1 MSQPTPPRLSMAK
14 TAATTAAVIAT
25 TAALT
30 AGVASSAPEALAAHN
45 RNVQADVE
53 LTAASS
59 NDIGKIPDIVGIY
72 GVGPIFWTAQ
82 ALGITPENV
91 IKAAGG
97 LTGNTAL
104 ADTVIGL
111 LNLLDAVS
119 PIEAGVKGPLPSD
132 VYDAVNGLK
141 YTTSG
146 LVEMLG
152 LDNVPLL
159 NNAINALINAAPV
172 LNQRRDIILSE
183 SLGGLTTSLAYRDMI
198 NAVQSNDPDWG
209 VGVTGQW
216 LIFVNNPSR
225 PGGGLFALATPFTN
239 LFGLN
244 LTTPDAGS
252 YTNAD
257 ANGGKI
263 TKVLNTSILDITW
276 AYNPLSDVPTTLNPL
291 SWANSAAA
299 GVFLTYLLPSEDNNI
314 GDHVLPQLVVGI
326 ADGVKVMIDPTG
338 GQGLNMVPGWQD
350 FVKTVKDLDFLH
362 LGFGKWLDSVTNA
375 TKFPGNATYITY
387 DSGNLP
393 LLEPFRMVPHLANLV
408 PGVHIPTPL
417 TDSVED
423 ALRMMVNMGY
433 QDVDP
438 ETLDRTFDK
447 AGDQAYLW
455 HSPLTPTQQL
465 AAVQTVFDALV
476 DGIQENALNPEAW
489 TPTLPGADFKPIVQ
503 NAVSVAVA
511 KAMSD
516 ALEGIQKGVAD
527 PMFDAVEKGLAP
539 VTHALDDINAQV
551 ESAID
556 NMLKVNGSTANKSGA
571 QAITSV
577 PSSGSQLRTLSI
589 EPAETDTN
597 AESTPLKD
605 TLKDALKDVGLDQ
618 DSLKDNEISKTVT
631 KLSESVKVKPEAKA
645 KARHAADSKDPLK
658 KSVKETVAKV
668 QGAAKD
674 VKDTVDKAEKKVE
687 KAAKD
692 AAGTVKKNTPK
703 TKAKAQKSEKKSD
716 AAA

>member
-1 MSQPTPPRLSMAK
+1 MSQPTPPRLHTAK
-14 TAATTAAVIAT
+14 TAATAAAIVAT

-45 RNVQADVE
+45 RSVQADVE
-53 LTAASS
+53 LTA
-59 NDIGKIPDIVGIY
+59 GVGQVPDIVGIY

-111 LNLLDAVS
+111 LNFLDAVS
-119 PIEAGVKGPLPSD
+119 PVEAGVKGPLPSD
-132 VYDAVNGLK
+132 AYDAVKDLD
-141 YTTSG
+141 YTTTG
-146 LVEMLG
+146 LAQMLG
-152 LDNVPLL
+152 LDDNVITKKFLDWVV
-159 NNAINALINAAPV
+159 NQAPI

-198 NAVQSNDPDWG
+198 EAVTSDSDDWE

-239 LFGLN
+239 LFGVN
-244 LTTPDAGS
+244 FTTPDAGS

-257 ANGGKI
+257 V

-299 GVFLTYLLPSEDNNI
+299 GVFLTYLLPDEDNNI
-314 GDHVLPQLVVGI
+314 GNHVLPQLVAGI
-326 ADGVKVMIDPTG
+326 LDGTKVMIDPTG
-338 GQGLNMVPGWQD
+338 GQGLDMLPGWKK
-350 FVKTVKDLDFLH
+350 FVDSLDWIPVVRDFLN
-362 LGFGKWLDSVTNA
+362 DVTNA

-393 LLEPFRMVPHLANLV
+393 LLEPFRMAPHLLNLV
-408 PGVHIPTPL
+408 PGVDIPTPL
-417 TDSVED
+417 TDSIEP
-423 ALRMMVNMGY
+423 ALRKLVNMGY

-438 ETLDRTFDK
+438 NTLERTFGE

-465 AAVQTVFDALV
+465 AANQIVFDALI
-476 DGIQENALNPEAW
+476 DGIQDNALNPDAW
-489 TPTLPGADFKPIVQ
+489 SAKLPGANLEPIVK

-511 KAMSD
+511 KALSD
-516 ALEGIQKGVAD
+516 ALEAVQKGAD
-527 PMFDAVEKGLAP
+527 PVFDAVEKGLAP
-539 VTHALDDINAQV
+539 VTHALDDANAQM
-551 ESAID
+551 EAAID
-556 NMLKVNGSTANKSGA
+556 NMLKVNGSTANKKSGT
-571 QAITSV
+571 QSINSL
-577 PSSGSQLRTLSI
+577 PSTGSQLKTLSI
-589 EPAETDTN
+589 EAPDTDTD
-597 AESTPLKD
+597 AKPAP
-605 TLKDALKDVGLDQ
+605 LKDALNNLGLDQ
-618 DSLKDNEISKTVT
+618 DSLKDNEVSKNIT
-631 KLSESVKVKPEAKA
+631 KLSDSVKTKA
-645 KARHAADSKDPLK
+645 KARHATDANNPLK
-658 KSVKETVAKV
+658 KSVKETIAKV
-668 QGAAKD
+668 DKAG
-674 VKDTVDKAEKKVE
+674 KDTVKKLDKTADDTKAKVKESKKQANNAKAEKKA
-687 KAAKD
+687 KSAA
-692 AAGTVKKNTPK
+692 
-703 TKAKAQKSEKKSD
+703 
-716 AAA
+716 

>member
-1 MSQPTPPRLSMAK
+1 MAK

-45 RNVQADVE
+45 RSAQADVE

-59 NDIGKIPDIVGIY
+59 SDIGKIPDIVGIY
-72 GVGPIFWTAQ
+72 GVGPVFWVAQ

-132 VYDAVNGLK
+132 VYDAVNGLD
-141 YTTSG
+141 YTFTG
-146 LVEMLG
+146 LSKMFGLG
-152 LDNVPLL
+152 D
-159 NNAINALINAAPV
+159 NNAFINWIVKHAPV

-198 NAVQSNDPDWG
+198 NAVQSDDPDWG

-216 LIFVNNPSR
+216 LIFVNNVSR

-239 LFGLN
+239 LFGLD

-257 ANGGKI
+257 Q

-291 SWANSAAA
+291 AWANSLAA
-299 GVFLTYLLPSEDNNI
+299 GVFLTYLLPDEDNNI
-314 GDHVLPQLVVGI
+314 GSHVLPKLISGI

-338 GQGLNMVPGWQD
+338 GQGLQMIPVLG
-350 FVKTVKDLDFLH
+350 DLLKLFNVNFL
-362 LGFGKWLDSVTNA
+362 DY
-375 TKFPGNATYITY
+375 PGNATYITY

-393 LLEPFRMVPHLANLV
+393 LLEPFRVVPHLANLV
-408 PGVHIPTPL
+408 PGVHIPTPF

-423 ALRMMVNMGY
+423 ALRKMVNMGY

-438 ETLDRTFDK
+438 NTLERTFNE

-489 TPTLPGADFKPIVQ
+489 TPKLPGTDFKPIVQ

-516 ALEGIQKGVAD
+516 ALEGIQKSVAD

-551 ESAID
+551 ETAID
-556 NMLKVNGSTANKSGA
+556 NMLKVNGSTANKSGS

-589 EPAETDTN
+589 EPTETDTK
-597 AESTPLKD
+597 AKSTPLKD
-605 TLKDALKDVGLDQ
+605 TPKDALKDVGLDQ
-618 DSLKDNEISKTVT
+618 DSLKDNEISKNVT
-631 KLSESVKVKPEAKA
+631 KLSESVKIKPEAKA
-645 KARHAADSKDPLK
+645 RARHAADTKDPLK

-674 VKDTVDKAEKKVE
+674 VKDTVDRAEKKVE

-692 AAGTVKKNTPK
+692 AAGSLKSAPK
-703 TKAKAQKSEKKSD
+703 TKAKTKTEKSEKKSD
-716 AAA
+716 TAA

>member
-45 RNVQADVE
+45 RSVQAEVE
-53 LTAASS
+53 LAAAA
-59 NDIGKIPDIVGIY
+59 NPDIGKIPDIVGIY
-72 GVGPIFWTAQ
+72 GVGPVFWTAQ

-111 LNLLDAVS
+111 LNLLDAIS
-119 PIEAGVKGPLPSD
+119 PIEAGVKGPMPSD
-132 VYDAVNGLK
+132 VYDAVNGLT
-141 YTTSG
+141 YTTDALAQLLGVRDGSVMDKIIDW
-146 LVEMLG
+146 LVG
-152 LDNVPLL
+152 
-159 NNAINALINAAPV
+159 NAPI
-172 LNQRRDIILSE
+172 LNQRRAVILSE

-198 NAVQSNDPDWG
+198 NAVQSDDPNWG

-216 LIFVNNPSR
+216 LIFVNNVSR

-239 LFGLN
+239 LFGVD

-252 YTNAD
+252 YTNPD
-257 ANGGKI
+257 K

-276 AYNPLSDVPTTLNPL
+276 AYNPLSDAPTTLNPL
-291 SWANSAAA
+291 AWANAAAA
-299 GVFLTYLLPSEDNNI
+299 GVFLTYLLPDEDNNI
-314 GDHVLPQLVVGI
+314 GDHVLPKLIAGI
-326 ADGVKVMIDPTG
+326 ADGVKVMVDPTG
-338 GQGLNMVPGWQD
+338 GQGTSLIPGLGKLLESLGIQI
-350 FVKTVKDLDFLH
+350 LD
-362 LGFGKWLDSVTNA
+362 
-375 TKFPGNATYITY
+375 FPGNATYITY

-393 LLEPFRMVPHLANLV
+393 LLEPFRMAPHLLNLV
-408 PGVHIPTPL
+408 PGVDIPTPL

-438 ETLDRTFDK
+438 TTLERNFDK

-465 AAVQTVFDALV
+465 EAVQTVFNALV
-476 DGIQENALNPEAW
+476 DGIQDNALNPEAW
-489 TPTLPGADFKPIVQ
+489 TPELPGADFKPIVQ
-503 NAVSVAVA
+503 NAVSMAVS
-511 KAMSD
+511 KALND
-516 ALEGIQKGVAD
+516 AIDAIQKNATD
-527 PMFDAVEKGLAP
+527 PMFNAVEQGLAP
-539 VTHALDDINAQV
+539 VTHALDDINAQM

-556 NMLKVNGSTANKSGA
+556 DMMKVNGSTDNKQSTK
-571 QAITSV
+571 QAITAV
-577 PSSGSQLRTLSI
+577 PSDNSLMKTVSLEAPDSAATAT
-589 EPAETDTN
+589 EDEDTD
-597 AESTPLKD
+597 AKATPV
-605 TLKDALKDVGLDQ
+605 KDVLKGLGVD
-618 DSLKDNEISKTVT
+618 DSLQT
-631 KLSESVKVKPEAKA
+631 KAKA
-645 KARHAADSKDPLK
+645 RTKARHAADASDPIK

-668 QGAAKD
+668 RGAVDDAAKD
-674 VKDTVDKAEKKVE
+674 IKGADDDAGKN
-687 KAAKD
+687 AKD
-692 AAGTVKKNTPK
+692 ATSGLKKDAK
-703 TKAKAQKSEKKSD
+703 KAKPAQTKKAKKAKTEKKEKSK